1 MRSFLGIAF
10 VLLLAACAS
19 ESMSGER
26 SMYEL
31 GLDEYGPMPGADPGR
46 AISVQ
51 DCTQQLKRDGGNL
64 RCR

>member
-1 MRSFLGIAF
+1 MRSLVGIAF

-19 ESMSGER
+19 ESLSGGR

-31 GLDEYGPMPGADPGR
+31 GLDAYGPIPEADPGR
-46 AISVQ
+46 AISLQ

>member
-1 MRSFLGIAF
+1 MRTFLGVAF

-19 ESMSGER
+19 ESMSDGR

-31 GLDEYGPMPGADPGR
+31 GLDEYGTIPEADPGR

-51 DCTQQLKRDGGNL
+51 DCTRQLRRDGGNL